1 MGSSPSKVPP
11 QGSGAS
17 NATSSSES
25 LDEKGFVRSQSATS
39 PTAVSQPLATDGS
52 ISLSNVNAWESAAAA
67 DPKIQL
73 ARTILAHN
81 NIKSTLTSR
90 PAGVAIPHVFNHEV
104 EFKVAPV
111 TNQKS
116 SGRCW
121 LFATTNVIRHEV
133 MKKLKLKEFQLSQ
146 SYLFFWDKLNK
157 SNYYLELSIENAD
170 LPVDDRLVNFLA
182 NDLISDGGQWDMA
195 VNLLETYGLVP
206 QPVYPESFHSSASSP
221 INTLLKLKLREHALT
236 LRALSSSLK
245 ADHSIS
251 PESAISTLRAKK
263 EELMQEIYTIMSA
276 TLGVPPKPDASFTWE
291 YYTEDGKYAK
301 WEGTPLQFYKAFT
314 AKFSPAESFSLIN
327 DPRNEYGKLYTVDK
341 LGNIWGGR
349 PVLYVNT
356 EIDDLKQAIVRSI
369 KAGQPVFFGCDVGQF
384 SDSGKGVGI
393 MDTDYF
399 EYEQAFNITLGLTKA
414 QRLQT
419 NESAMTHAMVISG
432 VHVDEKTGR
441 PVRFKVENSWGEDS
455 GVQGYNV
462 MSDKWFDQFVFQV
475 VVHKSLATKEQV
487 KIFESGERVV
497 LPAWDPMGAL
507 A

>member
-1 MGSSPSKVPP
+1 MGSSVSKVPA
-11 QGSGAS
+11 QVSGTPD
-17 NATSSSES
+17 ATSSSES
-25 LDEKGFVRSQSATS
+25 FDEKRFVRSQSSAS
-39 PTAVSQPLATDGS
+39 PTVGSSPLATDGS
-52 ISLSNVNAWESAAAA
+52 ISLPNVDAWESAAAA

-73 ARTILAHN
+73 TRTVLAN
-81 NIKSTLTSR
+81 NNLRTTLVSR
-90 PAGVAIPHVFNHEV
+90 PAQVAIPHVFNHEV
-104 EFKVAPV
+104 EFKTAPV
-111 TNQKS
+111 TSQKS

-121 LFATTNVIRHEV
+121 LFATTNVIRYEV
-133 MKKLKLKEFQLSQ
+133 MRKLKLKEFQLSQ

-182 NDLISDGGQWDMA
+182 RDPVSDGGQWDMA
-195 VNLLETYGLVP
+195 LNLLETYGLVP
-206 QPVYPESFHSSASSP
+206 QPIYPESYHSSASSP
-221 INTLLKLKLREHALT
+221 LNTLLKLKLREHALT

-245 ADHSIS
+245 ADHSVS
-251 PESAISTLRAKK
+251 PESALSTLRAKK
-263 EELMQEIYTIMSA
+263 EELMQEVYTIMSA
-276 TLGVPPKPDASFTWE
+276 SLGVPPKPDAAFTWE

-314 AKFSPAESFSLIN
+314 AKFSPSESFSLIN
-327 DPRNEYGKLYTVDK
+327 DPRNEYSKLYTVNK

-349 PVLYVNT
+349 PILYVNT
-356 EIDDLKQAIVRSI
+356 EIDELKQAIVRSI

-384 SDSGKGVGI
+384 SDSSKGVGI

-414 QRLQT
+414 QRLDT

-432 VHVDEKTGR
+432 VHVDEETGR

-455 GVQGYNV
+455 GVKGHNV

-475 VVHKSLATKEQV
+475 VVHKSFATKEHV
-487 KIFESGERVV
+487 KIFESGESVV